1 MANQHYGRI
10 GDVWKHLPLAEILRI
25 ERPAEYWESH
35 AGSARYPLTH
45 SWQRDYGVFHFL
57 SRAAESQPLN
67 GSRYRDVLA
76 ACPGFY
82 PGSAEIAMRVLGPE
96 TQFLFCD
103 TDPES
108 VQSLRDSAREL
119 GIPRV
124 RCENRDGQVELWN
137 ELAHL
142 DGARASRL
150 FVHLDPWNCLTAS
163 PENGRTGLDLFRELG
178 RKGAHVLLWFGF
190 DSIEQRDSI
199 VGHFDSTGWVGEI
212 RLDIITGP
220 APERNPGVFGCGIYC
235 ANLSSSAIDSADR
248 LGKELSHIYETASF
262 PWGESG
268 RLGLR
273 SHAVKRAA

>member
-1 MANQHYGRI
+1 MANRHYGRI

-25 ERPAEYWESH
+25 ERPGEYWESP
-35 AGSARYPLTH
+35 PLI
-45 SWQRDYGVFHFL
+45 
-57 SRAAESQPLN
+57 
-67 GSRYRDVLA
+67 GSRYRSVLA
-76 ACPGFY
+76 ECPGFY
-82 PGSAEIAMRVLGPE
+82 PGSAEIAMRVLGRE

-142 DGARASRL
+142 DAARASRL
-150 FVHLDPWNCLTAS
+150 FAHLDPWSCLTPS

-178 RKGAHVLLWFGF
+178 RKGARVL
-190 DSIEQRDSI
+190 
-199 VGHFDSTGWVGEI
+199 GEI
-212 RLDIITGP
+212 RLDIITDP

-235 ANLSSSAIDSADR
+235 ANLSSAAIDSADR

-268 RLGLR
+268 RLGYR
-273 SHAVKRAA
+273 SHVVQRAE